1 MLQQVSSLPREH
13 VARSQVGKPP
23 HTDRL
28 WVNWTKYELLQLL
41 QGQLF
46 PESSYLH
53 LQPHLPQRP
62 AVGTRR
68 LSGFCSPGFQSSCT
82 PMLTRRLSPPE
93 MPRRYS
99 LPTLVFAHWRK
110 RSSAITSSTWGD
122 PMGNRGKAGV
132 YLHIRV

>member
-1 MLQQVSSLPREH
+1 MLQEVSSLPWEL
-13 VARSQVGKPP
+13 VARGQVGKPP
-23 HTDRL
+23 RTDRL
-28 WVNWTKYELLQLL
+28 WVSWTKHELLELL

-46 PESSYLH
+46 PESSCLR
-53 LQPHLPQRP
+53 LQPRFPRWR
-62 AVGTRR
+62 AVGPRR

-82 PMLTRRLSPPE
+82 PMLTRRLSPPDT
-93 MPRRYS
+93 PRTYS
-99 LPTLVFAHWRK
+99 LPTLVLAHWRK